1 MKLKSFGHKLFLL
14 FLMFAIIPA
23 VIITLFGYFLL
34 VESGE
39 QAEYRENLYPGELTR
54 YYNDLLFDNIEA
66 GIEQYLATARI
77 ISPLLDFI
85 FIQSDSGLQA
95 IKRPELL
102 SPELTA
108 DIIKTAGVRPRGFV
122 EKENQYYQFS
132 MKELETGEKLYAGLV
147 HDLTYSDLVTTL
159 RTSYASETAGRSL
172 RQRYIIFLAMLFITV
187 SLLMVA
193 VAYLFS
199 NRLAKNI
206 ARPLSELSEA
216 SKEIAGGNFDQKIE
230 PAGDREIQTLVEN
243 FNRMAAQL
251 EQITARLA
259 QTQRVAAWR
268 QVARRFAHELKN
280 PLQPLLI
287 SLYQI
292 EKQLLDT
299 EAYDKIYEPLKAAS
313 EELKHLTNLAE
324 RFSHLAKLP
333 PPQME
338 RADLIKI
345 IRSVARL
352 YEARL
357 VKFDFVIDLPEREV
371 IARVD
376 TAYLREALHNLL
388 QNAIDA
394 STEGERIVVKLD
406 ALDERINI
414 SITDYGEG
422 MSPQTVTSARLP
434 YYTTKDR
441 GTGLGLAIVEK
452 SVNELG
458 GQLFIESQSGFGT
471 TVTIT
476 LPYDK
481 G

>member
-1 MKLKSFGHKLFLL
+1 
-14 FLMFAIIPA
+14 MFAIIPA

-34 VESGE
+34 VESGD
-39 QAEYRENLYPGELTR
+39 QAEFRENRYPEELTR
-54 YYNDLLFDNIEA
+54 YYNDLLFDDIED
-66 GIEQYLATARI
+66 GIEHYRATDRTV
-77 ISPLLDFI
+77 SPLLDFI
-85 FIQSDSGLQA
+85 FIESDSGLQA
-95 IKRPELL
+95 VKRPELL

-132 MKELETGEKLYAGLV
+132 MKKLATGEKIYAGLV
-147 HDLTYSDLVTTL
+147 HDHTYTDLVETL
-159 RTSYASETAGRSL
+159 RSSHASETADRGL

-187 SLLMVA
+187 SLLMV
-193 VAYLFS
+193 VASYLFS

-206 ARPLSELSEA
+206 ARPLTELSEA
-216 SKEIAGGNFDQKIE
+216 SKEIAGGNFNQKIK
-230 PAGDREIQTLVEN
+230 PAGDREIQVLVDN
-243 FNRMAAQL
+243 FNRMAVQL

-287 SLYQI
+287 SLYRI
-292 EKQLLDT
+292 EKQLLET
-299 EAYDKIYEPLKAAS
+299 EVYDKIYEPLKAAS

-333 PPQME
+333 PPRME
-338 RADLIKI
+338 SADLKKI
-345 IRSVARL
+345 IRSVTRL
-352 YEARL
+352 YEARPD
-357 VKFDFVIDLPEREV
+357 KIDFVVNLPDRDV

-376 TAYLREALHNLL
+376 AAYLREALHNLL

-394 STEGERIVVKLD
+394 SDEGERIVVNLD
-406 ALDERINI
+406 VLDDRVNI
-414 SITDYGEG
+414 AITDYGEG
-422 MSPQTVTSARLP
+422 MSPQAVTSARLP
-434 YYTTKDR
+434 YFTTKDR

-458 GQLFIESQSGFGT
+458 GQLFIESKSGYGT

-476 LPYDK
+476 LPYHK